1 MSGIVIYSSFFPNE
15 EQLFRGTDF
24 LKIMKNYFSDY
35 RIYIGIQVDSIP
47 KWKEIISEYKE
58 NGLDITY
65 GDVNPKLYV
74 NSDVSG
80 YQKALE
86 LLYKDDRP
94 IVGDFIWFGHSKGV
108 TTKNYDCH
116 NFLLENF
123 WGKKYEIETKLN
135 SNEIYGCF
143 GNHISFLPEYS
154 KDKILKVW
162 KKYSS
167 IEEKKEPIRFMFV
180 NTIFVIKKHILKNLF
195 EKINP
200 IFFTELIVSHHNII
214 GDRYFFERDFIH
226 FVDIIGYI
234 PIFDNVA
241 PNVSWVRED
250 RLTIENEIDLWM
262 KN

>member
-24 LKIMKNYFSDY
+24 LKIMKSHFSDY
-35 RIYIGIQVDSIP
+35 RIYIGIQVDSTQ

-108 TTKNYDCH
+108 TTGRVGHH

-123 WGKKYEIETKLN
+123 WGKKNKIENDLN
-135 SNEIYGCF
+135 QDKKAGCF
-143 GNHISFLPEYS
+143 GNTISFLPVYDIKKSSDDIFKIS
-154 KDKILKVW
+154 K
-162 KKYSS
+162 
-167 IEEKKEPIRFMFV
+167 IEKNNDVLRYMFT
-180 NTIFVIKKHILKNLF
+180 NTFFVIKNEIFVNFLKNI
-195 EKINP
+195 KIN
-200 IFFTELIVSHHNII
+200 FFNELITGHYGI

-226 FVDIIGYI
+226 FVDILGYY
-234 PIFDNVA
+234 PIYNEVVR
-241 PNVSWVRED
+241 NISWMVIDENK
-250 RLTIENEIDLWM
+250 IKNEIELWK